1 MFARLGHYSVCCE
14 EGRAAAELQLVLLSA
29 SKGEFQCWASEVVEH
44 LCPGPQLGLLA
55 EGLLVGLVW
64 LFAHW
69 VSARP
74 LPEAG
79 NGGFP

>member
-1 MFARLGHYSVCCE
+1 MFARLGHYSVCCG

-29 SKGEFQCWASEVVEH
+29 SKGEFQCQDSGVVEH
-44 LCPGPQLGLLA
+44 LCPGPQPGLLA

-64 LFAHW
+64 LFARWAFAH
-69 VSARP
+69 P

-79 NGGFP
+79 EGGFP